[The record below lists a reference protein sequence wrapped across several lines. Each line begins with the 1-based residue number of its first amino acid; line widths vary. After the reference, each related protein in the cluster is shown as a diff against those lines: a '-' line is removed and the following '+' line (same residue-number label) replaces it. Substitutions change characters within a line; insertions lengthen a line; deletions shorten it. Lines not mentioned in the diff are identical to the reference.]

1 MPAERR
7 LLYAALA
14 AWAVIAVVSLI
25 VAPPLGHDE
34 SAFALM
40 ARGGAPAW
48 LYRSTGVITI
58 AKIGVALGGS
68 DFAMR
73 IASAVLGLGLVVA
86 VWAVGRAAF
95 DDRVGAWAAAVVV
108 GGHWMALRS
117 VELIGDIPA
126 TACVLAGVAI
136 LARELRRDRGPSW
149 WLVAAGPAFAAAF
162 YFRYGSIPV
171 IGIAGVTAA
180 VLWWRSIVAR
190 PLPVIAAAAVF
201 AVLLVP
207 HVLHSLDETGSPL
220 GILDVSRKMP
230 RREYVGE
237 GLVTYVTS
245 NPFYFYGGLVA
256 PVMVAGLAGLVRLPA
271 SWRPS
276 IFLGVVAL
284 GQLITIG
291 IESHGQPRYVFVA
304 TALLVVLGVDAIAR
318 YARGRYDRIAL
329 ALVGCAWIAVAV
341 AVVPYNRWL
350 ASERAPI
357 VEAANAIV
365 DDARGQP
372 CVVAARAVTQLM
384 WYSGCAHALV
394 HPLAPPPA
402 WPPARRRYVVSLPH
416 LAIPDVAP
424 LAAHATLLP
433 VAAERTTVWRVD

>member
-1 MPAERR
+1 
-7 LLYAALA
+7 
-14 AWAVIAVVSLI
+14 
-25 VAPPLGHDE
+25 
-34 SAFALM
+34 
-40 ARGGAPAW
+40 
-48 LYRSTGVITI
+48 
-58 AKIGVALGGS
+58 
-68 DFAMR
+68 
-73 IASAVLGLGLVVA
+73 
-86 VWAVGRAAF
+86 
-95 DDRVGAWAAAVVV
+95 
-108 GGHWMALRS
+108 MALRS
-117 VELIGDIPA
+117 AELIGDLPA

-136 LARELRRDRGPSW
+136 LVRELGRDRGPSW
-149 WLVAAGPAFAAAF
+149 WVAAAGAAFAAAF

-180 VLWWRSIVAR
+180 ALWWRAIVAR

-201 AVLLVP
+201 ALLLVP

-237 GLVTYVTS
+237 GLVTYLTS

-256 PVMVAGLAGLVRLPA
+256 PVMVAGLAGLVRLPR

-284 GQLITIG
+284 GQIITIG

-304 TALLVVLGVDAIAR
+304 TALLVVLGVDAVIR
-318 YARGRYDRIAL
+318 YARGRYGRIAV
-329 ALVGCAWIAVAV
+329 ALVGAAWLAVAI

-357 VEAANAIV
+357 VAAADTIV
-365 DDARGQP
+365 RDAAEQP

-384 WYSGCAHALV
+384 WYSGCAHVLV

-402 WPPARRRYVVSLPH
+402 WPPGRRRYLVSLPH

-424 LAAHATLLP
+424 LAARTTALP
-433 VAAERTTVWRVD
+433 VAAERTAVWRVE

>member
-14 AWAVIAVVSLI
+14 AWTVVAVVSLI

-40 ARGGAPAW
+40 ARGGAPPW
-48 LYRSTGVITI
+48 LYRSTGVIAV
-58 AKIGVALGGS
+58 AKIGIALGGS
-68 DFAMR
+68 DVAMR
-73 IASAVLGLGLVVA
+73 IASAVLGLGFVVA

-95 DDRVGAWAAAVVV
+95 DERVGAWAAAVVV

-117 VELIGDIPA
+117 AELIGDLPA

-136 LARELRRDRGPSW
+136 LVRELGRERASW
-149 WLVAAGPAFAAAF
+149 WVVAAGPAFAAAF
-162 YFRYGSIPV
+162 YFRYGSVPV

-180 VLWWRSIVAR
+180 VLWWRTIVAR

-201 AVLLVP
+201 ALLLVP

-230 RREYVGE
+230 RREYLGE
-237 GLVTYVTS
+237 GLVTYLTS

-256 PVMVAGLAGLVRLPA
+256 PVMVAGLAGLVRLPR

-276 IFLGVVAL
+276 MFLGVVAL
-284 GQLITIG
+284 GQIITIG
-291 IESHGQPRYVFVA
+291 LESHGQPRYVFVA
-304 TALLVVLGVDAIAR
+304 TALLVVLGVDAVIR
-318 YARGRYDRIAL
+318 YARGRYGQIAL
-329 ALVGCAWIAVAV
+329 ALVGCAWLAVAI
-341 AVVPYNRWL
+341 AVVPYGRWL
-350 ASERAPI
+350 ATERAPI
-357 VEAANAIV
+357 VAAAQTIV
-365 DDARGQP
+365 RDTAGQP

-384 WYSGCAHALV
+384 WYSGCVHALV
-394 HPLAPPPA
+394 HPLAPPPE
-402 WPPARRRYVVSLPH
+402 WPPGRRRYVVSLPH
-416 LAIPDVAP
+416 LVIPDVTP
-424 LAAHATLLP
+424 FAAHAAVLP
-433 VAAERTTVWRVD
+433 VTAERTAVWRAE